1 MNIHSSTI
9 QNGQKLDKNVSV
21 HQLVNG
27 FFLMWHVIQQSKDG
41 ATIYAITCMS
51 TPKRSQTQE
60 A

>member
-1 MNIHSSTI
+1 MNVHSSTI

-27 FFLMWHVIQQSKDG
+27 FFLMWHVIQQRMVQM
-41 ATIYAITCMS
+41 IHAITYMS